1 MKKMELPTNK
11 TNQGNPALDEPP
23 GSKTTLAAERNESDQ
38 ANHKFKA
45 MLNSLLVPVTL
56 ITDEYKYEWV
66 NNYFATTHG
75 KKTSDIIGKTVSD
88 LWGKKTFEM
97 YIMAS
102 IDRCLDGHAV
112 KQEGWMKFTAL
123 GNRYCETVYSPFHTH
138 GEDRASVIVVTYD
151 ITERKRAE
159 QQLRNY
165 QEHLEKLVEERMCE
179 LKESEEKFRNIF
191 EDAVVGIYQSTP
203 EGRFLMANPALARMY
218 GYETPEELVRTVT
231 DIANDIYFDPER
243 RKDFIALAEADK
255 IVGNFEIQVRTRNGL
270 IRYVSVNAHTVKD
283 GNGKTK
289 YYEGIVQDITEK
301 KLVSDQ
307 VILQRDLAVKLAQTD
322 DIWEGLHM
330 ILQAAIKASGMEC
343 GGISLKNGRTG
354 GFDLIHSVGLS
365 KDFQKKIQHVQFGS
379 FTWSRMMEKKSSHMS
394 PTKEQNPIAFEEG
407 FQFASVMPMLQGDEV
422 LGLIVVASKIVHV
435 IPEHVRIGLEGLAAE
450 SGNVIARMQARQRLE
465 EEIKT
470 RREAEYALQVKSQ
483 SLEEA
488 NTALKVLLKHREDD
502 RKELEEKFVGNV
514 RQLVMPYVEKL
525 KSSKLEPFQQMAA
538 DFIDSNL
545 NEIISPFLNNIRSF
559 HFTPRQLEIISLI
572 KAGKTT
578 KEIAPLLAVSK
589 DAIDLQRF
597 LIRKKL
603 GINNNKANLRSYLL
617 ALA

>member
-1 MKKMELPTNK
+1 MKKIKLPADK
-11 TNQGNPALDEPP
+11 TNRGNTAINKPITFKTAPAV
-23 GSKTTLAAERNESDQ
+23 GRNEPDQ
-38 ANHKFKA
+38 TNHKFKA

-56 ITDEYKYEWV
+56 INHEYKYVWV
-66 NNYFATTHG
+66 NNYFAATHG
-75 KKTSDIIGKTVSD
+75 KKPSDIIGKTVSD
-88 LWGKKTFEM
+88 LWGEKTFTM
-97 YIMAS
+97 YIRSS

-112 KQEGWMKFTAL
+112 KQEGWMKFAAL

-138 GEDRASVIVVTYD
+138 GEDSASVIVVTYD
-151 ITERKRAE
+151 ITDRKKAE

-218 GYETPEELVRTVT
+218 GYETPEELVWSVT

-243 RKDFIALAEADK
+243 RKDFIVLAETDGV
-255 IVGNFEIQVRTRNGL
+255 VGNFEIQARTRDGS
-270 IRYVSVNAHTVKD
+270 IKYVSVNAHTVKD
-283 GNGKTK
+283 GNGRTLR
-289 YYEGIVQDITEK
+289 YEGIVQDITEK
-301 KLVSDQ
+301 KLANDQ
-307 VILQRDLAVKLAQTD
+307 MILQRDLAVKLAQID
-322 DIWEGLHM
+322 NILDGLDM

-343 GGISLKNGRTG
+343 GGISLKNDTTG

-365 KDFQKKIQHVQFGS
+365 KDFQKKIQHIQLGS
-379 FTWSRMMEKKSSHMS
+379 FTGSRMMEKKSIHMS
-394 PTKEQNPIAFEEG
+394 PIKELTPIAFEEG
-407 FQFASVMPMLQGDEV
+407 FQFASVMPMLQGEEV
-422 LGLIVVASKIVHV
+422 LGFIVVASKIVHE

-525 KSSKLEPFQQMAA
+525 KLSKLEPFQQMAV

-545 NEIISPFLNNIRSF
+545 NEIASPFLNNIRSF

-578 KEIAPLLAVSK
+578 KEIAPLLAVGK

-603 GINNNKANLRSYLL
+603 GINNNKANLRSCLL